1 MATSGGIV
9 SGGIAAIIPFNPRNA
24 NKHPPIQLAAA
35 KMQLSTNNC
44 LIKRERVASIEARI
58 AISFS
63 RTGARASRRFATL
76 LQAMRSSMK
85 TAATIAK
92 RVALKRPTESSLK
105 ELTTIL

>member
-1 MATSGGIV
+1 VSGGIV
-9 SGGIAAIIPFNPRNA
+9 AIITFNPRNA
-24 NKHPPIQLAAA
+24 KRHPPIQLAAA
-35 KMQLSTNNC
+35 KRPLSTSNC
-44 LIKRERVASIEARI
+44 LIKRERVAPIEARI

-63 RTGARASRRFATL
+63 RTVARASIRFATL

-92 RVALKRPTESSLK
+92 RLALKCPTESSLK